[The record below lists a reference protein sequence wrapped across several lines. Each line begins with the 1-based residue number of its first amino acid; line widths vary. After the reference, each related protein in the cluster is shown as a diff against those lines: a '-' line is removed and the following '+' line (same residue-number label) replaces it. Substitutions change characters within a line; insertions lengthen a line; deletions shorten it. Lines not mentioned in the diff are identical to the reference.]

1 MKKGIIVAAAMMVT
15 VSTQAQT
22 KRTDDF
28 HARYQL
34 KEVVVMIRHTGMLMT
49 SGQETV
55 NSLISNMS
63 LDDLIELGGSDAV
76 LGDEVII
83 R

>member
-1 MKKGIIVAAAMMVT
+1 MNKKA
-15 VSTQAQT
+15 
-22 KRTDDF
+22 
-28 HARYQL
+28 YL
-34 KEVVVMIRHTGMLMT
+34 KPEMQVVLIQHTGMLMT

-55 NSLISNMS
+55 NSLKSDM
-63 LDDLIELGGSDAV
+63 LDLGGSDAD

>member
-1 MKKGIIVAAAMMVT
+1 MNKKA
-15 VSTQAQT
+15 
-22 KRTDDF
+22 
-28 HARYQL
+28 YL
-34 KEVVVMIRHTGMLMT
+34 KPEMQVVLIRHTGMLMT

-63 LDDLIELGGSDAV
+63 QDDVIDLSGSDEG
-76 LGDEVII
+76 LGDVVIF

>member
-1 MKKGIIVAAAMMVT
+1 MNKKA
-15 VSTQAQT
+15 
-22 KRTDDF
+22 
-28 HARYQL
+28 YL
-34 KEVVVMIRHTGMLMT
+34 KPEMQVVLIQHTGMLMI

-55 NSLISNMS
+55 NDLKSNMS
-63 LDDLIELGGSDAV
+63 LDDLILGGSDADL

>member
-1 MKKGIIVAAAMMVT
+1 MNKKA
-15 VSTQAQT
+15 
-22 KRTDDF
+22 
-28 HARYQL
+28 YL
-34 KEVVVMIRHTGMLMT
+34 KPEMQVVLIQHTGMLMT

-55 NSLISNMS
+55 NGLKS
-63 LDDLIELGGSDAV
+63 DWIELGGSDEG

>member
-1 MKKGIIVAAAMMVT
+1 M
-15 VSTQAQT
+15 Q
-22 KRTDDF
+22 
-28 HARYQL
+28 
-34 KEVVVMIRHTGMLMT
+34 VVLIQHTGMLMT

-63 LDDLIELGGSDAV
+63 QDDVIDLSGSDEG
-76 LGDEVII
+76 LGDVVIF

>member
-1 MKKGIIVAAAMMVT
+1 MNKKA
-15 VSTQAQT
+15 
-22 KRTDDF
+22 
-28 HARYQL
+28 YL
-34 KEVVVMIRHTGMLMT
+34 KPEMQVVLIQHTGMLMT

-63 LDDLIELGGSDAV
+63 QDDIGFGGSDAD
-76 LGDEVII
+76 LLDEVIF